1 MTNIHDERHFEL
13 TVNGERRKVVDVY
26 PGESLLSV
34 LRDRLGLLVR
44 KVRAKR
50 VSVVRVQFFSM
61 ATSCAPASARA
72 SATQSSVVTVE
83 GLGGATD
90 VQTAF
95 VECGAIQCGFCTP
108 GLIMAATNLL
118 ERSPEPQTDEIR
130 EALAGNLCRCTG
142 YGRIVEAVQTVI
154 AQRGQGAS

>member
-1 MTNIHDERHFEL
+1 MTNIYDERHFEL

-61 ATSCAPASARA
+61 ATSCAPAW
-72 SATQSSVVTVE
+72 
-83 GLGGATD
+83 
-90 VQTAF
+90 
-95 VECGAIQCGFCTP
+95 C
-108 GLIMAATNLL
+108 
-118 ERSPEPQTDEIR
+118 SPRPQPSR
-130 EALAGNLCRCTG
+130 RL
-142 YGRIVEAVQTVI
+142 
-154 AQRGQGAS
+154 